1 MSFGNLAVKKSIG
14 LILITQQ
21 FRENVA
27 TFSMT
32 LFGAKLSETL
42 QFRASV
48 PPVAVI
54 PRSFCV
60 QSMTVVSQKNISHHG
75 KLCNQGVKC
84 LLHVV
89 NRCSIQANL
98 IDAGSR
104 RRSCVA
110 NTNQDYAQSLYKYI
124 CNRYVGTQT
133 LYLNI

>member
-21 FRENVA
+21 FHENVA

-32 LFGAKLSETL
+32 LFGKNFQRPYNLA
-42 QFRASV
+42 ASV

-54 PRSFCV
+54 PRSLSQ
-60 QSMTVVSQKNISHHG
+60 QSTTVVSQKNISHHG

-89 NRCSIQANL
+89 NRCSIQ
-98 IDAGSR
+98 G
-104 RRSCVA
+104 
-110 NTNQDYAQSLYKYI
+110 
-124 CNRYVGTQT
+124 
-133 LYLNI
+133 